1 MFKCDWKTVSEN
13 GPQVPNTKGAA
24 FHTPVWYLKENC
36 IIINI
41 IFFLSLWTTNVMVLY
56 WFATFASVILLYFE
70 YI

>member
-36 IIINI
+36 IIIIII
-41 IFFLSLWTTNVMVLY
+41 IFFKFMNH
-56 WFATFASVILLYFE
+56 
-70 YI
+70 